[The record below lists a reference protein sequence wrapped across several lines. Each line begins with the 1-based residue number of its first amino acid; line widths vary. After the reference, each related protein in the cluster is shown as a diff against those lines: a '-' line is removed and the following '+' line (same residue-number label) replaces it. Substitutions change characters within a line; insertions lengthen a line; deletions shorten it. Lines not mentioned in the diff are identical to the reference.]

1 MSLFFFPHP
10 PPPHAPPTLLSPLTH
25 SPMMMDSHSPW
36 AFCVCLLLNR
46 GLAMAWSNASSS
58 PSPPLPTS
66 APSLIADALF
76 IHFGFYDDETC
87 ISLCPVIFSG
97 WRGTGDGTLG
107 AGHYLFLISLR
118 SSFVPLFPL
127 TPASP
132 GGVSSKRAPTFF
144 NHSWPLDFIE
154 TPAEMKDQ
162 TAVAIDYRSG
172 LAPARGS

>member
-1 MSLFFFPHP
+1 MTRKKYKLMQGRVQEIIAKKENGPGGWREVSLFFFPHP

-132 GGVSSKRAPTFF
+132 GV
-144 NHSWPLDFIE
+144 
-154 TPAEMKDQ
+154 
-162 TAVAIDYRSG
+162 
-172 LAPARGS
+172 RGTRPNVF